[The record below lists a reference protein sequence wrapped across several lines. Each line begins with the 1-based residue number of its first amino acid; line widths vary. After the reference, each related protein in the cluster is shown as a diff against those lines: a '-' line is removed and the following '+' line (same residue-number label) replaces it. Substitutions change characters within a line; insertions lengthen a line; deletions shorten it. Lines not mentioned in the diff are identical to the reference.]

1 MLRLRVREVAQE
13 KNMSMH
19 RLSMKS
25 EVSYH
30 VIREIFINPYKAVS
44 TYTLDK
50 IAEALEVPVTDI
62 IEDVPKWQAEEERK
76 RLKGRLEGS

>member
-25 EVSYH
+25 EISYH
-30 VIREIFINPYKAVS
+30 VIREIFTNPYRRLS
-44 TYTLDK
+44 TYIIDK

-62 IEDVPKWQAEEERK
+62 IEDVPKWRAEEERK
-76 RLKGRLEGS
+76 RLKGHLESS

>member
-1 MLRLRVREVAQE
+1 MLRLRVKEVAQQ

-19 RLSMKS
+19 RLSLKS

-30 VIREIFINPYKAVS
+30 VIREIFINPYKPVS
-44 TYTLDK
+44 TYTLDR
-50 IAEALEVPVTDI
+50 IAEALDVPITAL

-76 RLKGRLEGS
+76 RLKGRLGGS